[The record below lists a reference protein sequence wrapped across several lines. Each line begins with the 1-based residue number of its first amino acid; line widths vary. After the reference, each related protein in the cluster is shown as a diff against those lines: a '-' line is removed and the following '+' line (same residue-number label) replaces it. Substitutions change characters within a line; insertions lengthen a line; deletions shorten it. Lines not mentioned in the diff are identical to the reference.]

1 MASFRRRGKYWSYRI
16 RVKDNQ
22 DEWREYGESGF
33 VTKKEAQLA
42 ARQKELEFS
51 SHESYAGMATFEEF
65 SLSWLEHYIKGKVK
79 TSTYRTYKHAITKHG
94 ILNFGNYKLC
104 DIKPM
109 MYQKFIDSLM
119 EKGLALNSAKR
130 IHSAINQC
138 MKRAVINGYII
149 KNPCEHVVMKKLP
162 TKKLKFVEPKYVQE
176 ILSYIYKRDYTY
188 GLFFETLFESGM
200 RKGECAALRLD
211 DIDWRNNSL
220 KVDQTLNFHPEDEDE
235 ILGSPKTA
243 ASTRDIHMRT
253 KYMQKLKTFIKY
265 RTEQKMLVGALYNHE
280 LNLIFARDDGSP
292 LPRSTL
298 YNIFK
303 SALEHVGIEKL
314 PIHST
319 RHTHTV
325 MLMEAG
331 WDMKSISERLGHES
345 IMTTMNIYAH
355 LSENIKQKSIES
367 FDKYME
373 QQK

>member
-1 MASFRRRGKYWSYRI
+1 MAPFSKRGKYRSFRI
-16 RVKDNQ
+16 RIKDHV
-22 DEWREYGESGF
+22 DEWREHSESGF

-42 ARQKELEFS
+42 ARQKEMEFS
-51 SHESYAGMATFEEF
+51 SHESYTGMATFEDF
-65 SLSWLEHYIKGKVK
+65 SLSWLELYINGKVK
-79 TSTYRTYKHAITKHG
+79 TTTYRTYKHAITKQG
-94 ILNFGNYKLC
+94 IPNFGKYKLC

-109 MYQKFIDSLM
+109 RYQKFIDSLM
-119 EKGLALNSAKR
+119 ENGLALNSAKR

-162 TKKLKFVEPKYVQE
+162 TKKLKFVEPKFVQE
-176 ILSYIYKRDYTY
+176 ILAYIYKRDYTY

-200 RKGECAALRLD
+200 RKGECAALCLD
-211 DIDWRNNSL
+211 DIDWRNSL
-220 KVDQTLNFHPEDEDE
+220 LQVDQTLNFRPEDDDE

-243 ASTRDIHMRT
+243 ASTRNVQMRT
-253 KYMQKLKTFIKY
+253 KYMQKLKAYIKY
-265 RTEQKMLVGALYNHE
+265 RTERKMLVGALYNHE
-280 LNLIFARDDGSP
+280 LNLVFARDDGSP

-325 MLMEAG
+325 MLMEAEWG
-331 WDMKSISERLGHES
+331 MKSISERLGHES
-345 IMTTMNIYAH
+345 TMNIYAH